1 MDLSGLSDHERLLLG
16 LRFRLKH
23 VREAIADVEA
33 GRAPDG
39 FEFDPAD
46 TKQTML
52 AELRRLE
59 TEVQGMLASNGADD
73 SGRLN

>member
-1 MDLSGLSDHERLLLG
+1 MDLSDLSDHERLILG

-23 VREAIADVEA
+23 AREAIVEVEA

-39 FEFDPAD
+39 FEFDPTD
-46 TKQTML
+46 TKESML
-52 AELRRLE
+52 AELERLE
-59 TEVQGMLASNGADD
+59 ADVQGMLGSYGADE

>member
-1 MDLSGLSDHERLLLG
+1 MDLSDLSDHERLILG

-23 VREAIADVEA
+23 VREAIADIEA

-46 TKQTML
+46 TEESML

-59 TEVQGMLASNGADD
+59 TEVQGMLRSKGADE

>member
-1 MDLSGLSDHERLLLG
+1 MDLSDLSDHERLILG

-33 GRAPDG
+33 GRAPNG

-46 TKQTML
+46 AKETML

-59 TEVQGMLASNGADD
+59 TEVQDMLRSNGADD
-73 SGRLN
+73 TGRLN